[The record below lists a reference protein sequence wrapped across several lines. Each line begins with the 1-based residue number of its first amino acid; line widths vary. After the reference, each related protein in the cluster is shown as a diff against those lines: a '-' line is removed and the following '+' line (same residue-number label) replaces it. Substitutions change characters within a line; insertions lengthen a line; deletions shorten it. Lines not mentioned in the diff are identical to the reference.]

1 MRSSHRQDRLAPRR
15 EVLRGLGLFH
25 DDAFIDCLVRQFR
38 VERQSFRKLDRSE
51 FELVRFQRSK
61 RTSAARI
68 HSCHVQRVHG
78 ATDQRDLFFGRRC
91 QHVKLPATV
100 VAYLAALLRVSRRVS
115 TRRDVTCGN
124 RLPRFLPTAR

>member
-1 MRSSHRQDRLAPRR
+1 MFHAYIYIYIRIYYNENINTHIKNPLPCTTSAKLD
-15 EVLRGLGLFH
+15 LFNVH
-25 DDAFIDCLVRQFR
+25 
-38 VERQSFRKLDRSE
+38 RKLDRSE

-124 RLPRFLPTAR
+124 RLSRFFPTAR